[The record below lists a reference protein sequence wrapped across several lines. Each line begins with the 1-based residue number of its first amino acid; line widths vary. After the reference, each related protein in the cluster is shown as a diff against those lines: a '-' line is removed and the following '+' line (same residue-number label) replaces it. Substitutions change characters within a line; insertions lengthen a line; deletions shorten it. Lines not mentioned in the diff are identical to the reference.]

1 MNKFTPSMFESIKS
15 ALQKNTQ
22 TSSYKDILKLT
33 PGNNY
38 MVRLLPDIKTPDKSF
53 FHYYSVGWTSF
64 STGQYI
70 SYVSPSTFGERDPVL
85 EAKYRILRNDSES
98 EDLKSR
104 AAAVMRSEKWLV
116 NAYVIKDPTNS
127 ENENKVMIIRYG
139 KQLHKII
146 VDAMEG
152 EGSED
157 FGPRIF
163 DLSSNGCNFI
173 IKAEKQGEYPTYV
186 SSKFSLPKAIESLND
201 EKINTIYDSTND
213 LSSVLPVKSFDEIQ
227 ALLDEHFY
235 CVDSDSKVKAVSTSA
250 PARTVSA
257 VVDAPKPNKVETK
270 EESSD
275 SDSSFDENKINE
287 LLNGFDDL

>member
-15 ALQKNTQ
+15 ALQKNSQ
-22 TSSYKDILKLT
+22 SSSYKDILKLT

-38 MVRLLPDIKTPDKSF
+38 VVRLLPDIKQPDKSF

-104 AAAVMRSEKWLV
+104 AASVLRSEKWLV
-116 NAYVIKDPTNS
+116 NAYVVKDPTNS

-157 FGPRIF
+157 YGPRIF
-163 DLSSNGCNFI
+163 DLSPNGCNFI
-173 IKAEKQGEYPTYV
+173 IKAEKQGDYPTYV
-186 SSKFSLPKAIESLND
+186 SSKFTSPKAIEGLSD
-201 EKINTIYDSTND
+201 DKISTIYDSTSD
-213 LSSVLPVKSFDEIQ
+213 LTSVLPVKSFDEIQ
-227 ALLDEHFY
+227 SLLDEHFY
-235 CVDSDSKVKAVSTSA
+235 CNDTASSPSKTTYTA
-250 PARTVSA
+250 PANIVSA
-257 VVDAPKPNKVETK
+257 VVEQPVKTKPQSSEK
-270 EESSD
+270 ESD
-275 SDSSFDENKINE
+275 SVIDENKINE
-287 LLNGFDDL
+287 LLSGFDDL

>member
-38 MVRLLPDIKTPDKSF
+38 MVRLLPDIKNPDKSF

-85 EAKYRILRNDSES
+85 ETKYRILRNDNAS

-104 AAAVMRSEKWLV
+104 AAAVLRSEKWLV

-152 EGSED
+152 EGAED

-173 IKAEKQGEYPTYV
+173 IKAEKQGDYPTYV
-186 SSKFSLPKAIESLND
+186 SSKFSLPRAIEGLTD
-201 EKINTIYDSTND
+201 EKINAIYDGAND
-213 LSSVLPVKSFDEIQ
+213 LTSVLPVKSFDEIQ
-227 ALLDEHFY
+227 ALLDEHFL
-235 CVDSDSKVKAVSTSA
+235 CNEGGSSTPKVASVETKA
-250 PARTVSA
+250 PSA
-257 VVDAPKPNKVETK
+257 VVDAPKPNKVESK
-270 EESSD
+270 DESSD
-275 SDSSFDENKINE
+275 SDSIIDENKINE

>member
-1 MNKFTPSMFESIKS
+1 MFESIKN

-22 TSSYKDILKLT
+22 SSYKDILKLT

-38 MVRLLPDIKTPDKSF
+38 VVRLLPDVKRPDKSF

-85 EAKYRILRNDSES
+85 EAKYRILRNDGES

-104 AAAVMRSEKWLV
+104 ASSVLRSEKWLV
-116 NAYVIKDPTNS
+116 NAYVVKDPTNS
-127 ENENKVMIIRYG
+127 ENENKVMIVRYG

-152 EGSED
+152 EGAED

-163 DLSSNGCNFI
+163 DLSPNGCNFI

-186 SSKFSLPKAIESLND
+186 SSKFSMPKAVDGLE
-201 EKINTIYDSTND
+201 EGKINEIYDNVND
-213 LSSVLPVKSFDEIQ
+213 LTSVLAVKSFDEIQ

-235 CVDSDSKVKAVSTSA
+235 CIEESTSTARKPDPVVTKEAA
-250 PARTVSA
+250 PRDA
-257 VVDAPKPNKVETK
+257 VVTANVETTAVK
-270 EESSD
+270 KTAETD
-275 SDSSFDENKINE
+275 TDIDENKINE
-287 LLNGFDDL
+287 LLSGFDDL

>member
-1 MNKFTPSMFESIKS
+1 MFESIKS

-22 TSSYKDILKLT
+22 NSSYKDILKLT

-38 MVRLLPDIKTPDKSF
+38 TVRLLPNIKTPDKSF

-85 EAKYRILRNDSES
+85 EAKYRIMRNDSET

-104 AAAVMRSEKWLV
+104 ASSVMRSEKWLV
-116 NAYVIKDPTNS
+116 NAYIVKDPSNS
-127 ENENKVMIIRYG
+127 ENENKIMIIRYG

-163 DLSSNGCNFI
+163 DMSPNGCNFI

-186 SSKFSLPKAIESLND
+186 SSKFSLPKAIEGLTD
-201 EKINTIYDSTND
+201 DKINTIYDSTND
-213 LSSVLPVKSFDEIQ
+213 LTAVLAVKSFDEIQ

-235 CVDSDSKVKAVSTSA
+235 CTNSSSLKSSSTPEVRSQ
-250 PARTVSA
+250 VSA
-257 VVDAPKPNKVETK
+257 VVDTPKPVIKNEVK
-270 EESSD
+270 D
-275 SDSSFDENKINE
+275 DSSSVDSFIDENKINE